1 MKNTLLDS
9 NSFLISP
16 YLAAYLLAG
25 FSILWIGL
33 GFYWGRKNKSYED
46 FSVAGRNIGL
56 ALGSATAVATW
67 VTSNTTMMAPQFA
80 SQMGVLGM
88 LAYSSAAIGLFL
100 FAPLAKRIKT
110 LMPKAVTSGDFMRLR
125 FGKSTWLLYL
135 GITLSYS
142 IIWLLSMAM
151 AGGIVLE
158 TLSGIPYTI
167 GLTVILLVC
176 VLYTLRGGLYAVIGT
191 DFIQTLIILLG
202 ILVVGYTIVSRVGLE
217 EVYHQLERQQP
228 QLLNLLLPASL
239 ISIFNNLFFGI
250 GEVVHNNVW
259 WGRVFAFKESLVDKA
274 FYLGALIWLPIPIA
288 AGFIALAAGSLQVNI
303 PCPDMVGPLIA
314 AQILGKSGAVIIFVV
329 IFSSIASSIDSLLA
343 ASSDLITE
351 DIFHKLIKKDA
362 TDKELQKFSQISI
375 ISLGLL
381 AWVLALARIDTL
393 AGVLFFAGPLVASLI
408 WPIIAGLYWAN
419 MNSKIALVAIILGT
433 SLGLFTYF
441 AYAWYAATLVSAISS
456 MIVVFAGTAI
466 QKNLSKDKPVL
477 NVEEIL
483 RAGI

>member
-1 MKNTLLDS
+1 MENTLQDS
-9 NSFLISP
+9 HSFLISP
-16 YLAAYLLAG
+16 YLAAGLLAG

-80 SQMGVLGM
+80 SQMGVIGM

-100 FAPLAKRIKT
+100 FAPLAKRIKA
-110 LMPKAVTSGDFMRLR
+110 LMPEAVTSGDFMRLR
-125 FGKSTWLLYL
+125 YGKSTWLIYL
-135 GITLSYS
+135 IITLAYS

-158 TLSGIPYTI
+158 TLSGIPYAI

-202 ILVVGYTIVSRVGLE
+202 VVVVAYSIVSKVGLE
-217 EVYHQLERQQP
+217 PIYHQLEKQQP
-228 QLLNLLLPASL
+228 ELLNLLLPAS
-239 ISIFNNLFFGI
+239 IIAIFNNLFFGI

-259 WGRVFAFKESLVDKA
+259 WSRVFAFKEAVVDKA

-288 AGFIALAAGSLQVNI
+288 AGFIALAAGSLSINV
-303 PCPDMVGPLIA
+303 PSADMIGPLIA
-314 AQILGKSGAVIIFVV
+314 AQILGKTGAVIIFVV

-351 DIFHKLIKKDA
+351 DIFHKQIKPDA
-362 TDKELQKFSQISI
+362 TDKELQRFSQISI
-375 ISLGLL
+375 IGLGLL
-381 AWVLALARIDTL
+381 AWLLALARVDTL
-393 AGVLFFAGPLVASLI
+393 ANVLFFAGPLVASLI
-408 WPIIAGLYWAN
+408 WPIIAGLYWKS
-419 MNSKIALVAIILGT
+419 MNSKTALLAILLGT
-433 SLGLFTYF
+433 SLGLITYF
-441 AYAWYAATLVSAISS
+441 LYAWYAATLVAAISS
-456 MIVVFAGTAI
+456 MIVVFIGTAI
-466 QKNLSKDKPVL
+466 QKTIKVGRSSTKSFQKQLKL
-477 NVEEIL
+477 
-483 RAGI
+483 